1 MRIKI
6 LSLRLENSKITKI
19 DTCMDTKIQEL
30 TEKIY
35 KEGVEKGQEEA
46 DRIIAG
52 AKEQEET
59 LIHDAEE
66 QAKLIIANA
75 EKLAE
80 ELKRNTEAELRLFA
94 SQAIE
99 ALKSEVA
106 NLVTDRI
113 VMDNVKLASSD
124 AAFMKQIILEI
135 SKEWA
140 KNEAITI
147 QTADAASLSAY
158 FEANAKDLLDKGVK
172 IEKVNGKMTSFTL
185 APADGAYKIS
195 FGDEEFIAYFKEFLR
210 PQLIE
215 MLF

>member
-1 MRIKI
+1 
-6 LSLRLENSKITKI
+6 
-19 DTCMDTKIQEL
+19 MDTKIQEL

-35 KEGVEKGQEEA
+35 KEGVEKGREAADRLVAKAQEQEEA
-46 DRIIAG
+46 IMHEAEQK
-52 AKEQEET
+52 AKQ
-59 LIHDAEE
+59 
-66 QAKLIIANA
+66 IIANA
-75 EKLAE
+75 EKQAE

-106 NLVTDRI
+106 NLVTGRI
-113 VMDNVKLASSD
+113 VADNVK
-124 AAFMKQIILEI
+124 AATANGSFMQMTILEI
-135 SKEWA
+135 AKEWA

-147 QTADAASLSAY
+147 QAPDAASLMTY

-172 IEKVNGKMTSFTL
+172 IEQVNGKTTSFTL
-185 APADGAYKIS
+185 APADGAYKIT
-195 FGDEEFIAYFKEFLR
+195 FGEEEFIAYFKEFLR